1 MMNRTKLILM
11 FMLVFSGVLL
21 LGNAPAGAQSTAVT
35 GVEVDD
41 GQIVTTVSG
50 QTPTDPCY
58 RDPTTGQCLP
68 MRPAA
73 RLWFCNGNPA
83 DDLANC
89 REFTFS
95 SLCFAYNTYLTIGGR
110 KIYIAP

>member
-1 MMNRTKLILM
+1 MEKTKLILL
-11 FMLVFSGVLL
+11 FMLVFSGAFLW
-21 LGNAPAGAQSTAVT
+21 GNVPAWAQSTAVT

-58 RDPTTGQCLP
+58 RDPTTGMCKP

-73 RLWFCNGNPA
+73 RLWFCNGEPDEANT
-83 DDLANC
+83 NC
-89 REFTFS
+89 REFAFS
-95 SLCFAYNTYLTIGGR
+95 SLCFAYNTWITIGGR
-110 KIYIAP
+110 KIFIAP